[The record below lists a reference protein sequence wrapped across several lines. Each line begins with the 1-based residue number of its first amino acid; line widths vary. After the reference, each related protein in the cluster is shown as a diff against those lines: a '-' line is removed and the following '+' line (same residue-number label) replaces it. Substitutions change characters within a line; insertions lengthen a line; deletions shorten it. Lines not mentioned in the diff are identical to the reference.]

1 MRRAWLQ
8 AMGGVAGDMFLA
20 ALISAGVPE
29 AELANFL
36 ACLPGRLILRTERVT
51 VSGLSA
57 LRVRLSAEDSGALP
71 PRFSEFMALLDRLE
85 LKAGLREKAR
95 KIFELIFSAEAR
107 VHGKAPSEVN
117 LHELSAYDTLGDVLG
132 VLYGLHHLGISELYA
147 SPLPLGS
154 GLLETVHGRLP
165 HPAPA
170 AAEILRGVPVYGVPE
185 EMETVTPTGA
195 ALVRVLARDFG
206 PMPPLRLE
214 TVGLG
219 AGTFTL
225 KTRPNIL
232 RLFVGAPEPAI
243 SSEEVVEIVCD
254 LDDESPE
261 VLARVAERLLSE
273 GALDAGFLPRT
284 MKRGRPGVR
293 LEALVRPE
301 DVERLSALILE
312 ETSTLGVRLRRTERR
327 VLSRRVETV
336 ETPYGP
342 VRVKVARTPSGAE
355 KIKPEYRDLAR
366 LSEKTGI
373 PLRRLSEEVKATF
386 KGVKMEISPVK
397 EQQNE

>member
-1 MRRAWLQ
+1 MKRAWLQ
-8 AMGGVAGDMFLA
+8 AVGGVAGDMFLA

-29 AELANFL
+29 EKLSGFL
-36 ACLPGRLILRTERVT
+36 SALPGALRLHTERVS
-51 VSGLSA
+51 VGGLSA
-57 LRVRLSAEDSGALP
+57 LRVKLSAGAPGALP
-71 PRFSEFMALLDRLE
+71 SRLPDFFAMLEGLSLPEAL
-85 LKAGLREKAR
+85 KLRAR

-107 VHGKAPSEVN
+107 VHGKDPSEVN

-132 VLYGLHHLGISELYA
+132 VLYGLHYLGISELCV

-154 GLLETVHGRLP
+154 GLLETAHGRLP

-185 EMETVTPTGA
+185 EVETVTPTGA

-206 PMPPLRLE
+206 PLPPLRLE
-214 TVGLG
+214 AVGVG

-225 KTRPNIL
+225 KSRPNIL
-232 RLFVGAPEPAI
+232 RLFVGAPEPAV

-261 VLARVAERLLSE
+261 VLAQVAERLLSQ
-273 GALDAGFLPRT
+273 GALDVGFLPRT
-284 MKRGRPGVR
+284 MKKGRPGVR
-293 LEALVRPE
+293 LEALSRPE
-301 DVERLSALILE
+301 DVESLSALILE

-327 VLSRRVETV
+327 ILPRRMETV

-366 LSEKTGI
+366 LSEETGI
-373 PLRRLSEEVKATF
+373 PLRRLSEEVKAAL
-386 KGVKMEISPVK
+386 KGFKMEISPVK

>member
-1 MRRAWLQ
+1 M
-8 AMGGVAGDMFLA
+8 
-20 ALISAGVPE
+20 
-29 AELANFL
+29 
-36 ACLPGRLILRTERVT
+36 ILRTERVT

-57 LRVRLSAEDSGALP
+57 LRVRLFAEDSGALP

-85 LKAGLREKAR
+85 LKAELREKAR
-95 KIFELIFSAEAR
+95 KIFELIFSAEAW
-107 VHGKAPSEVN
+107 VHGKDPSEVN

-154 GLLETVHGRLP
+154 GLLETAHGRLP

-170 AAEILRGVPVYGVPE
+170 AVEILRGVPVYGVPE
-185 EMETVTPTGA
+185 EVETVTPTGA

-243 SSEEVVEIVCD
+243 SSEEVVEILCD